1 MNQEFAQFEEIILL
15 LLENDN
21 EIRNQAELEFQNLYE
36 QDPEACF
43 QLLLACVEMSKEDAV
58 KSLLLV
64 LLRRA
69 VVSSGSLYSKFSNKT
84 KELIKNSLLEQLT
97 NQKTRYI
104 QKLICDVIIA
114 IKIQPQKTNEW
125 NDLLSI
131 IFNIFE
137 NGNINLCELMMYILR
152 ELCLELKDDIIK
164 YHEDLINYFRSFLS
178 EKSEM
183 KLRLSSL
190 KTFLI
195 YILIIP
201 QEKQKQIIGILPAT
215 FDVIKGLIKEGDN
228 DLANQCL
235 QELVTT
241 GRTSID
247 IFLNYY
253 QELLDLCLG
262 IVECEESKED
272 YLLQHI
278 SIEMLLM
285 MIESAPGKALQ
296 TKGFLEKI
304 VLIAFDLLCKIKE
317 EDEINEW
324 TNSGIIY
331 FEPTPTNIG
340 ESILERISLR
350 LGGNPLISISFSIIP
365 DLLESKDWKLNYAG
379 LKGIESISEG
389 CKNEFEQDFE
399 QLIGNILP
407 FITNENYRVS
417 YQALDALGQLTT
429 DHTPLIQS
437 FYTKKIMPLLI
448 ECLLV
453 NNKYIQ
459 INSASV
465 IIVFANQIPNSKMI
479 LHFLDKL
486 LKILL
491 EIIENSEDIPLQ
503 EQCMS
508 ALSSV
513 LSACNGEI
521 IGKYYKE
528 LIEFLKQIVISTN
541 EKKEYK
547 GIRGR
552 TFECISTLANCIG
565 KQTFN
570 KDANEIFEYMITTQK
585 SKDFSPHDP
594 QFNFILKSWQ
604 KFALTFK
611 ESFEPYLEYL
621 IPLLIES
628 ASQKLDSV
636 VVNDDEDDEE
646 KQRELIGR
654 TIIISG
660 KKKIGIN
667 TLSIQERFQSI
678 ELLYDLLCI
687 IKMPLL
693 PWIKKISKVIIPH
706 LTFLFHDKIRQF
718 SSQSLPIIVEILI
731 TSFENG
737 NKEIDEQLINET
749 VKENLFY
756 LSITVTDE
764 GILENLPFHLDAIAT
779 IISLSKNYI
788 NSKTLK
794 PILELLP
801 QLIKDSQNRKSENQL
816 QFQNPNLYKLNYDEE
831 DIDIQIEERM
841 QNEELISQYLSETIE
856 GLIKYHYDDF
866 LPLFI
871 KKLSNY
877 YIDLAKKCSISFGR
891 NATTV
896 MSIVYYMNTKE
907 SATRQFFG
915 AGVFAMRGKDS
926 FAKVAQLISELLV
939 QGIEKYGSG
948 EEEQQKE
955 NINEKEYSSDED
967 EYDDE
972 DGITTTMLV
981 YDNAVS
987 AIGKILYYQ
996 TDAIQFDVLAPF
1008 WLNCLPIQN
1017 DSDESKKNINYLC
1030 NWIEKENEI
1039 ILGKNNKNLSK
1050 IIQIF
1055 VFVLDTDLVD
1065 ENVTNKI
1072 IQILEKL
1079 NQQFSLKDWKLLI
1092 DNWQNN
1098 DLIEKFSELLNNFE
1112 KN

>member
-58 KSLLLV
+58 KSLSLV

-152 ELCLELKDDIIK
+152 ELCLELKDEIIK
-164 YHEDLINYFRSFLS
+164 YHKDLINYFRSFLS

-183 KLRLSSL
+183 KLRLFSL

-296 TKGFLEKI
+296 TKDFLEKM

-324 TNSGIIY
+324 TKTGIIY

-479 LHFLDKL
+479 LPFLDKL

-570 KDANEIFEYMITTQK
+570 KDSNEIFEYMITTQK

-749 VKENLFY
+749 VKRKFVLF
-756 LSITVTDE
+756 
-764 GILENLPFHLDAIAT
+764 
-779 IISLSKNYI
+779 I
-788 NSKTLK
+788 NHN
-794 PILELLP
+794 
-801 QLIKDSQNRKSENQL
+801 SQNRKSENQL

-877 YIDLAKKCSISFGR
+877 YIDLVNNENTPEVETQHSICVFDDLVERGGEEMFNFFWEKCNNSYVNCLLHEHEGIRHAS
-891 NATTV
+891 V
-896 MSIVYYMNTKE
+896 
-907 SATRQFFG
+907 FG

-939 QGIEKYGSG
+939 QGIEKYGSGG

-981 YDNAVS
+981 YDNAIS

-1017 DSDESKKNINYLC
+1017 DSDESNKNINYLC

-1092 DNWQNN
+1092 ENWQNN

>member
-1 MNQEFAQFEEIILL
+1 M
-15 LLENDN
+15 
-21 EIRNQAELEFQNLYE
+21 
-36 QDPEACF
+36 
-43 QLLLACVEMSKEDAV
+43 
-58 KSLLLV
+58 
-64 LLRRA
+64 
-69 VVSSGSLYSKFSNKT
+69 
-84 KELIKNSLLEQLT
+84 
-97 NQKTRYI
+97 
-104 QKLICDVIIA
+104 
-114 IKIQPQKTNEW
+114 
-125 NDLLSI
+125 
-131 IFNIFE
+131 
-137 NGNINLCELMMYILR
+137 
-152 ELCLELKDDIIK
+152 
-164 YHEDLINYFRSFLS
+164 
-178 EKSEM
+178 
-183 KLRLSSL
+183 
-190 KTFLI
+190 
-195 YILIIP
+195 
-201 QEKQKQIIGILPAT
+201 
-215 FDVIKGLIKEGDN
+215 
-228 DLANQCL
+228 
-235 QELVTT
+235 
-241 GRTSID
+241 
-247 IFLNYY
+247 
-253 QELLDLCLG
+253 
-262 IVECEESKED
+262 
-272 YLLQHI
+272 
-278 SIEMLLM
+278 
-285 MIESAPGKALQ
+285 
-296 TKGFLEKI
+296 

-324 TNSGIIY
+324 TKTGIIY

-479 LHFLDKL
+479 LPFLDKL

-570 KDANEIFEYMITTQK
+570 KDSNEIFEYMITTQK

-877 YIDLAKKCSISFGR
+877 YIDLVNNENTPEVETQHSICVFDDLVERGGEEMFNFFWEKCNNSYVNCLLHEHEGIRHAS
-891 NATTV
+891 V
-896 MSIVYYMNTKE
+896 
-907 SATRQFFG
+907 FG

-939 QGIEKYGSG
+939 QGIEKYGSGG

-981 YDNAVS
+981 YDNAIS

-1017 DSDESKKNINYLC
+1017 DSDESNKNINYLC

-1039 ILGKNNKNLSK
+1039 ILGKNNKKFIKKLFK
-1050 IIQIF
+1050 YLFLFWIQI
-1055 VFVLDTDLVD
+1055 
-1065 ENVTNKI
+1065 
-1072 IQILEKL
+1072 
-1079 NQQFSLKDWKLLI
+1079 
-1092 DNWQNN
+1092 
-1098 DLIEKFSELLNNFE
+1098 
-1112 KN
+1112 

>member
-36 QDPEACF
+36 KDPEACF

-58 KSLLLV
+58 KSLSLV

-262 IVECEESKED
+262 I
-272 YLLQHI
+272 
-278 SIEMLLM
+278 
-285 MIESAPGKALQ
+285 
-296 TKGFLEKI
+296 
-304 VLIAFDLLCKIKE
+304 E

-479 LHFLDKL
+479 LPFLDKL

-788 NSKTLK
+788 DSKTLK

-877 YIDLAKKCSISFGR
+877 YIDLVNNENTPEVETQHSICVFDDLVERGGEEMFNFFWEKCNNSYVNCLLHEHEGIRHAS
-891 NATTV
+891 V
-896 MSIVYYMNTKE
+896 
-907 SATRQFFG
+907 FG